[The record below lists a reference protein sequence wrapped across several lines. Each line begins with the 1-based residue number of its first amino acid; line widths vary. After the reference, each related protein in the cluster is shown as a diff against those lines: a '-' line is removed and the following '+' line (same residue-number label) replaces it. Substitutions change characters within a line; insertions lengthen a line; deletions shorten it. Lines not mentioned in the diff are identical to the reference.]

1 MENTQKN
8 TRPPRAAKAPQAAPG
23 VPARSSAAPGAPMQK
38 APRRVYRPRRTMH
51 NTPAAPAVPVR
62 IMPLGGLGEV
72 GKNITLYECQG
83 DMLLVDC
90 GIVFPDSDMFG
101 VDLVIPD
108 FTYIVQNKDRI
119 RGVIITH
126 GHEDHIGGLPYL
138 LKEVNLPVYATRLT
152 LGLIAN
158 RLEEQGLLRATKL
171 VEIAPRRKFRL
182 GCFSVEPIHVN
193 HSIPDAVALAISCP
207 AGVILQTGDFKID
220 YTPIS
225 GGPTDLVTIADYGER
240 GVLALLSDS
249 TNAEKA
255 GSTPSERTVG
265 ESFDKLFQNAGKKRI
280 IIATF
285 ASNVHRI
292 QQIVDAAVKTGRKV
306 AVFGRS
312 MVNVV
317 TVAEQLGYLT
327 VKPGTI
333 IEVEQMRGYSDEQL
347 VLVCTGSQG
356 EPMSALTRMSTGEH
370 RQVRVG
376 PNDYIILSASP
387 IPGNEK

>member
-1 MENTQKN
+1 MLF
-8 TRPPRAAKAPQAAPG
+8 
-23 VPARSSAAPGAPMQK
+23 RS
-38 APRRVYRPRRTMH
+38 
-51 NTPAAPAVPVR
+51 
-62 IMPLGGLGEV
+62 
-72 GKNITLYECQG
+72 
-83 DMLLVDC
+83 
-90 GIVFPDSDMFG
+90 
-101 VDLVIPD
+101 
-108 FTYIVQNKDRI
+108 
-119 RGVIITH
+119 
-126 GHEDHIGGLPYL
+126 
-138 LKEVNLPVYATRLT
+138 
-152 LGLIAN
+152 
-158 RLEEQGLLRATKL
+158 
-171 VEIAPRRKFRL
+171 
-182 GCFSVEPIHVN
+182 
-193 HSIPDAVALAISCP
+193 
-207 AGVILQTGDFKID
+207 
-220 YTPIS
+220 
-225 GGPTDLVTIADYGER
+225 
-240 GVLALLSDS
+240 
-249 TNAEKA
+249 
-255 GSTPSERTVG
+255 PSERTVG

-387 IPGNEK
+387 IPGKIGRASCRERV